1 MRSIAVLSNLY
12 SPLVTGSSVH
22 ASTLAAKLVER
33 GVSVT
38 VFTAHVDKSA
48 PEHEFLNG
56 VEVYRLPCLRLPKL
70 PIAVNFPWLSVTML
84 PQNIFRMKKIMREK
98 GCQLIHVHNHMFDM
112 ALNGVL
118 LKWILDI
125 PLVLSIHSY
134 IHHPNPVF
142 NAILSSIDATF
153 LRWCMVQ
160 RATHIVDLDMNNAR
174 YRVARFGA
182 RRGTLIPLAT
192 EFPEPPSPQDVEMLR
207 KRYDLEGRKVLLSV
221 GHLHHLRNRLA
232 LIRGFARAL
241 RKFPEARLL
250 IVGARNFQ
258 PAEDLVAELGL
269 DDKVIFT
276 DKQPRHLVAAF
287 MELCDAHSM
296 WFDLDPN
303 GQNSV
308 GNSNIEAMLMK
319 KPVFGVFAE
328 DTYGEGVLQHGRNIF
343 ILPPEDT
350 DRHVEETLLKL
361 WGDPGLA
368 GRIGENAQRTAR
380 EHLSWD
386 VAADRHLQLF
396 DSLIAAG
403 RR

>member
-22 ASTLAAKLVER
+22 ASTLAAKLAER

-38 VFTAHVDKSA
+38 VFTAHVDASA
-48 PEHEFLNG
+48 PAHEVLNG
-56 VEVYRLPCLRLPKL
+56 VEVHRLPCLRLPKL

-84 PQNIFRMKKIMREK
+84 PANLARMKRIMQEK
-98 GCQLIHVHNHMFDM
+98 GCELIHVHNHMFDM
-112 ALNGVL
+112 ALNAVL
-118 LKWILDI
+118 LKWMLKI

-134 IHHPNPVF
+134 IHHPNPFF
-142 NAILSSIDATF
+142 NAVLSSIDATF
-153 LRWCMVQ
+153 LRWCMVR

-174 YRVARFGA
+174 YRMARFGA
-182 RRGTLIPLAT
+182 RTGTLIPLAT
-192 EFPEPPSPQDVEMLR
+192 EFPQPPSPEDVAMLR
-207 KRYDLEGRKVLLSV
+207 QRYDLAGRKVLLSV
-221 GHLHHLRNRLA
+221 GHLHHLRNRLS
-232 LIRGFARAL
+232 LIRGFALAL
-241 RKFPEARLL
+241 KRFPEARML
-250 IVGARNFQ
+250 IVGARNFK
-258 PAEDLVAELGL
+258 PAEDLVEDLGL
-269 DDKVIFT
+269 GGKVIFT

-296 WFDLDPN
+296 WFDLDPK

-328 DTYGEGVLQHGRNIF
+328 DTYGDGVLRHGENIF

-361 WGDPGLA
+361 WSDPDLA
-368 GRIGENAQRTAR
+368 RQIGENAHRTAC

-396 DSLIAAG
+396 SSLVKSG
-403 RR
+403 R